1 MDTWTYLRPKTKDN
15 PEGEKRIVEIVFNKQ
30 EEEAVQKYA
39 DKHNITYGQAV
50 QTMMDAMT
58 KGLVDL
64 AVKDGEFENI
74 RDQKTTT
81 KVETLDSDAPDSDN
95 S

>member
-30 EEEAVQKYA
+30 EEEAVQRYA
-39 DKHNITYGQAV
+39 DKHKLTYGQAV
-50 QTMMDAMT
+50 QAMMDAMT
-58 KGLVDL
+58 KGLLEL
-64 AVKDGEFENI
+64 AVEDDEF
-74 RDQKTTT
+74 KTNT
-81 KVETLDSDAPDSDN
+81 KIETLDLDAPDSDN